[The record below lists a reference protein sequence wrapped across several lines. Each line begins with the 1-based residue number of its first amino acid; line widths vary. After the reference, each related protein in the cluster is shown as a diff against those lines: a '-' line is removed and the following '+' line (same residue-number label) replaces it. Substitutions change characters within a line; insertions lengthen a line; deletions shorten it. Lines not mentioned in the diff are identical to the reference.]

1 MAEEEEAEEEAGV
14 GVAREDLEDLEEA
27 TEACVSV
34 LAVEQSSSEGSST
47 LGDAAGAGLLVL
59 TLSRMTP

>member
-47 LGDAAGAGLLVL
+47 LGDAAGAGLL
-59 TLSRMTP
+59 SRMTP